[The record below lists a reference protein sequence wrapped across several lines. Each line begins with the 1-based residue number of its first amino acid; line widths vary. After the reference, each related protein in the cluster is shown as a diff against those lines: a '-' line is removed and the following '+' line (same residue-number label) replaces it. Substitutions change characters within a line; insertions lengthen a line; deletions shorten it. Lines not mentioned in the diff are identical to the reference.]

1 MIPPHPDGTPRKG
14 CHLLTCPHAF
24 GQNSNS
30 TKTKSSDSSSSG
42 GGNGNTN
49 GDYENIHHNASNN
62 TSTTGMNN
70 PSQQTP
76 SGDKTVFDH
85 QQRSLSPPRS
95 SNSSGYGTGSSR
107 KSSTV
112 LNHQYNQKVNLIPNN
127 NINNN
132 NHNSN
137 NSISSSTSNQ
147 IPSKTDIITNHSN
160 GLSGSTSSGN
170 SGDERWYDFGDHP
183 HSSSENSPPPLPN
196 RLLGGKGSAF
206 HKVNNT
212 SSVVISGNSVLSNAV
227 ATANG
232 HNSSSN
238 SANSSPSIYQ
248 HPPPPKM
255 VMPKQQH
262 SKFFLILTF
271 FREIN
276 FMKMIRRKKIK
287 KNCQQKCA
295 IRNNHIWRKKKL
307 CIFIFLGQCEPQLQ
321 QQHPPQQQTDKRLAR
336 KYSYPIEEKREA
348 RVTYLTEY
356 ELTNQSSSSPS
367 NVKHSKTINGIKP
380 IDPDVDSNHRS
391 RGQRSEDELSAVS
404 TSNLPWYF
412 LYFFGFLSAAGNFLF
427 FHKELLYYLDFM

>member
-62 TSTTGMNN
+62 TSTTGINN

-137 NSISSSTSNQ
+137 NSISPSTSNQ

-262 SKFFLILTF
+262 SKF
-271 FREIN
+271 
-276 FMKMIRRKKIK
+276 
-287 KNCQQKCA
+287 
-295 IRNNHIWRKKKL
+295 
-307 CIFIFLGQCEPQLQ
+307 
-321 QQHPPQQQTDKRLAR
+321 
-336 KYSYPIEEKREA
+336 
-348 RVTYLTEY
+348 
-356 ELTNQSSSSPS
+356 
-367 NVKHSKTINGIKP
+367 
-380 IDPDVDSNHRS
+380 
-391 RGQRSEDELSAVS
+391 
-404 TSNLPWYF
+404 
-412 LYFFGFLSAAGNFLF
+412 LF
-427 FHKELLYYLDFM
+427 

>member
-24 GQNSNS
+24 GQNS
-30 TKTKSSDSSSSG
+30 TKTKSDSSGNSG
-42 GGNGNTN
+42 GG
-49 GDYENIHHNASNN
+49 GDYENIHNASNN
-62 TSTTGMNN
+62 TTGMSN

-212 SSVVISGNSVLSNAV
+212 SSVVISGNSVLSNV
-227 ATANG
+227 ATVNG
-232 HNSSSN
+232 HHSSSN
-238 SANSSPSIYQ
+238 SATRY
-248 HPPPPKM
+248 
-255 VMPKQQH
+255 
-262 SKFFLILTF
+262 
-271 FREIN
+271 
-276 FMKMIRRKKIK
+276 
-287 KNCQQKCA
+287 
-295 IRNNHIWRKKKL
+295 
-307 CIFIFLGQCEPQLQ
+307 
-321 QQHPPQQQTDKRLAR
+321 
-336 KYSYPIEEKREA
+336 
-348 RVTYLTEY
+348 
-356 ELTNQSSSSPS
+356 
-367 NVKHSKTINGIKP
+367 
-380 IDPDVDSNHRS
+380 
-391 RGQRSEDELSAVS
+391 
-404 TSNLPWYF
+404 
-412 LYFFGFLSAAGNFLF
+412 GFT
-427 FHKELLYYLDFM
+427 